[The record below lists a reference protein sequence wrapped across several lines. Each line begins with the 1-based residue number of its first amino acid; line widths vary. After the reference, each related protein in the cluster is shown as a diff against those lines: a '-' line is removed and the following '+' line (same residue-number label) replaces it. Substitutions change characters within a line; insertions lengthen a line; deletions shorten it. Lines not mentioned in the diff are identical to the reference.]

1 MNTKKFLSIAFGLI
15 VTCSAF
21 MPVARASEF
30 NQSTKVTFDQPIE
43 IPGQVLPAG
52 TYWFVLADNDL
63 DRYVVRIFSADWKTL
78 YATEMTA
85 NSERLK
91 PADGTILTFAERE
104 SSGNKALVS
113 WFYPGETIG
122 HEFLYSGQEAKEL
135 ARDKRQKVVA
145 TRMSTAEL
153 KAGM

>member
-1 MNTKKFLSIAFGLI
+1 MNTKKILTIAFGLI

-21 MPVARASEF
+21 TPVAQASES

-52 TYWFVLADNDL
+52 TYWLVLADDDL
-63 DRYVVRIFSADWKTL
+63 NRDVVRIFSADWKTL

-91 PADGTILTFAERE
+91 PADGTTLTIAGRE
-104 SSGNKALVS
+104 SSGNQALVS

-135 ARDKRQKVVA
+135 ARDKQQTVVA
-145 TRMSTAEL
+145 TRMSTAEF